1 MTYTATNQPVNHF
14 ANGNGHA
21 RPLFCPKCQSGAE
34 GGRFCIRCGGQ
45 LMVWPGAVN
54 NAQRVTPLP
63 PQQFQPVMN
72 QVQVCQHCG
81 GQGQRLEAQTIIC
94 PKCKWLR
101 PLAAGYVVD
110 PNLFMWAEDG
120 QAMATLR
127 SIAPLNA
134 AAQKISDRA
143 GKKWIETT
151 FNGVRLSEKQMPH
164 VYAQAMKAARL
175 LGLPAMPDVYVSGER
190 PWDALTFGS
199 DTNAFIVIG
208 SSLVAS
214 FQGEDLLY
222 ILAREMGHV
231 RAGHALW
238 KTVIRFLVGEVR
250 QGRGMGQNGMLGI
263 VGDLLSPG
271 KWIEN
276 AIELPLLAWARQ
288 AEITADRAGLLAVG
302 SEDIARRVLMSWALR
317 SPLLYRQINI
327 AAWMEQQEDDAA
339 DQLVALSE
347 IISASTPFLARRLRL
362 MTDFARNPHSQQA
375 STWMRHC
382 AAQTIA
388 QNTTAQPQAAASN
401 DVRFACPACKAAMR
415 IPQTVLSGKGSL
427 NVRCPNP
434 ACGNVVT
441 LRKKAPAPA
450 PAAPVADAD

>member
-1 MTYTATNQPVNHF
+1 MTNTATNHTVNNF
-14 ANGNGHA
+14 ANGAAHA
-21 RPLFCPKCQSGAE
+21 LPLYCPKCQSGAE

-45 LMVWPGAVN
+45 LVVWPAAVHN
-54 NAQRVTPLP
+54 MPRVTPLP
-63 PQQFQPVMN
+63 PQHFQAPMN
-72 QVQVCQHCG
+72 QAQACQHCG
-81 GQGQRLEAQTIIC
+81 GQGQRLDAQTIIC
-94 PKCKWLR
+94 PGCRWLR
-101 PLAAGYVVD
+101 PLTAGYVVD

-120 QAMATLR
+120 RAMATLR

-151 FNGVRLSEKQMPH
+151 FNGVRLSEKQLPQ
-164 VYAQAMKAARL
+164 VYAQAVKAARL

-214 FQGEDLLY
+214 FQGDDLLY

-250 QGRGMGQNGMLGI
+250 QGQGMGHNGMLGI

-271 KWIEN
+271 KWVEN

-288 AEITADRAGLLAVG
+288 AEITADRAALLAVG
-302 SEDIARRVLMSWALR
+302 NEDVARRVLMSWALR

-327 AAWMEQQEDDAA
+327 AAWMEQQEDDAT

-347 IISASTPFLARRLRL
+347 VISASTPFLSRRLRL
-362 MTDFARNPHSQQA
+362 MTEFARNPHSQQA
-375 STWMRHC
+375 STWMRQC
-382 AAQTIA
+382 AAQATS
-388 QNTTAQPQAAASN
+388 QTTTAQPAAAS
-401 DVRFACPACKAAMR
+401 DVRFACPACQATMR
-415 IPQTVLSGKGSL
+415 IPQAALAGKGSL
-427 NVRCPNP
+427 NVRCSNP

-441 LRKKAPAPA
+441 LRKKAAPA
-450 PAAPVADAD
+450 PPVADAD